1 MYELIFASCGLI
13 LSNLLGLNLLYT
25 YIKNIHKEDEDK
37 ITSNIL
43 IFTILF
49 YNSINWII
57 YSFWF
62 NNLFLFLGSLCV
74 PLGSFL
80 CIITSYD
87 ILSTEKKIYFT
98 IITIIFYIL
107 LIVYVLILKFTN
119 INENIKDNIVNYSL
133 CLNIFVSIM
142 PLSSI
147 LIIIKNKS
155 TQTLYIPFTI
165 INAIASLLW
174 LNYGIILNNIFLIF
188 IFAFGLL
195 TSIIEI
201 ILYIIYNSSSSNNS
215 NNPLPLI
222 V

>member
-25 YIKNIHKEDEDK
+25 YIKNIENENEDR

-62 NNLFLFLGSLCV
+62 NNLFLFLGSICV
-74 PLGSFL
+74 PLGSFM
-80 CIITSYD
+80 CISTFYS
-87 ILSTEKKIYFT
+87 ILSIEKKIYFT

-119 INENIKDNIVNYSL
+119 IDKNIKDNIVNYSL
-133 CLNIFVSIM
+133 VLNIIVSIM

-155 TQTLYIPFTI
+155 IQTLYIPFTI

-174 LNYGIILNNIFLIF
+174 LNYGIILNNNFLIF

-201 ILYIIYNSSSSNNS
+201 VLYIIYNSSFNNY
-215 NNPLPLI
+215 LPSLI

>member
-25 YIKNIHKEDEDK
+25 YIKNINKESGDK

-80 CIITSYD
+80 CITTSYD

-133 CLNIFVSIM
+133 GLNIIVSVM

-174 LNYGIILNNIFLIF
+174 LNYGIILNNNFLIF

-195 TSIIEI
+195 ASIVEI
-201 ILYIIYNSSSSNNS
+201 ILYIIYNPLFSSHFNCS
-215 NNPLPLI
+215 LPLI